1 MSQKSRKSVL
11 KELIAQAQNEQ
22 RAFWGGLSQA
32 QRSAIGTPDHW
43 SAKDV
48 AAHIIYWNDR
58 LAADLEA
65 AARDVAP
72 PERVEDFDEAN
83 RQIIEAHREWPWE
96 DLLEFEHKAS
106 ARLLAAL
113 DGLSEDMLD
122 DPKRYEWTEGR
133 PLWWRI
139 AFTAHFHAL
148 DHVSKAHLE
157 WGEGQR
163 AQEIQERIA
172 HDMAV
177 LDDSDIWQGT
187 VTYNLACFYALNNQ
201 PAAALE
207 NLRRAFKLDPR
218 LVDWSKQD
226 SDLDSL
232 RERPDFQALYEASH

>member
-11 KELIAQAQNEQ
+11 QELIAEAHNEQ
-22 RAFWGGLSQA
+22 RAFWDGLSQA
-32 QRSAIGTPDHW
+32 RRSATGRPDHW

-83 RQIIEAHREWPWE
+83 RQIIEAHRAWPWE

-122 DPKRYEWTEGR
+122 DPRRFEWTDGR

-139 AFTAHFHAL
+139 AFTVFFHAL
-148 DHVSKAHLE
+148 DHLSKCHLE
-157 WGEGQR
+157 WGAGQR
-163 AQEIQERIA
+163 AQEIQELIA
-172 HDMAV
+172 RDMGK
-177 LDDSDIWQGT
+177 LDDSDTLQGT
-187 VTYNLACFYALNNQ
+187 LTYNLACFYALSEQ

-207 NLRRAFKLDPR
+207 TLPRAFKLDPG
-218 LVDWSKQD
+218 LVDWSKAD

-232 RERPDFQALYEASH
+232 REMPAFQALYEESY